1 MRHWELGGTLIQ
13 AVGVHELLTMND
25 PRSPSVE
32 HLLQQVAAGDRSAFD
47 QLLPLVYEEL
57 HRIARR
63 QRRRWRGND
72 TLDSTALIHEAY
84 LKLADQTAPGWQNRA
99 HFLSVAASAMRQIL
113 IDYARRRSA
122 AKRGGEQV
130 HVPLHAVEAALQQL
144 EPGSVVADELL
155 VALEESLRRL
165 GQLNRRQMQIVECRF
180 FGGMTVEDTAVALGT
195 SPATVKRGW
204 RVAQAWLY
212 RDLLRIAEAPQ

>member
-1 MRHWELGGTLIQ
+1 MALHNGAMSEVTRILSQIESG
-13 AVGVHELLTMND
+13 D
-25 PRSPSVE
+25 P
-32 HLLQQVAAGDRSAFD
+32 AAAS

-195 SPATVKRGW
+195 PPATVKRGW